1 MKAQDLSES
10 AKNATIDRTEFDAT
24 MKKLLAAKRPISK
37 DQISAKVKIWGP
49 AVSREGKR
57 SDPQ

>member
-1 MKAQDLSES
+1 MERTKDADNPE
-10 AKNATIDRTEFDAT
+10 IDRTEFDAV
-24 MKKLLAAKRPISK
+24 MKKLLTAKRPISK

-49 AVSREGKR
+49 AVSRGGKR